1 MRTKSSFTDF
11 WDLDCIS
18 YYRISCMRYCS
29 AIYEKDD
36 IFPYGI
42 IQLAG
47 MTKSL
52 RVTSLSDFYVTPNP
66 HELLQAFPAVFFQ
79 ERKKLGKTVTHQKNH
94 FIDIIFIVDMH

>member
-1 MRTKSSFTDF
+1 
-11 WDLDCIS
+11 
-18 YYRISCMRYCS
+18 
-29 AIYEKDD
+29 
-36 IFPYGI
+36 
-42 IQLAG
+42 

-94 FIDIIFIVDMH
+94 FIDIIFIVDMLIHTTKDLNLIYGLNTHTKVGLDESLIHNQAAGSP